1 MAPALRRSTCL
12 PHLRQARCVSSAC
25 GPVRGPGYRR
35 RIAAAA
41 NSQPADPLA
50 RGAAIA
56 IACGRIG
63 IGIGAFGLTR
73 KALAGLGFDRPDGT
87 SVALA
92 RLAGSRDIALG
103 LHALGAV
110 SGGDRERLREAT
122 LLGALVDGAD
132 ALSFGA
138 ALISRDGIDRT
149 ALINAPL
156 ATGAAL
162 AGAWALS
169 RL

>member
-1 MAPALRRSTCL
+1 MPSSLQASRNARR
-12 PHLRQARCVSSAC
+12 
-25 GPVRGPGYRR
+25 
-35 RIAAAA
+35 
-41 NSQPADPLA
+41 LA
-50 RGAAIA
+50 VA

-63 IGIGAFGLTR
+63 IGIGAFGPTR
-73 KALAGLGFDRPDGT
+73 TALAGLGFDRPTGAT
-87 SVALA
+87 VALA

-103 LHALGAV
+103 LHALGAA
-110 SGGDRERLREAT
+110 SSGDRERLREAT

-138 ALISRDGIDRT
+138 ALAARDGIDRT

-156 ATGAAL
+156 GAGAAL
-162 AGAWALS
+162 AGAWILS